1 MGINIEIIQGLAKK
15 ERIAF
20 KRHCLSRLHERKIS
34 VDEVKNVL
42 LSGEIIEEYPGDY
55 PLPSALLLGFAQNN
69 KPLHAVVAIDTEDQM
84 LWVITTYI
92 PDIELWDTAFQRR
105 EMK

>member
-1 MGINIEIIQGLAKK
+1 MGINIEIIQRLAQK
-15 ERIAF
+15 ERIAI
-20 KRHCLSRLHERKIS
+20 KQHCLIRLHERKIS

-42 LSGEIIEEYPGDY
+42 LTGEIIEEYPDDY

-69 KPLHAVVAIDTEDQM
+69 KPLHAVVAIDVEDQM

-92 PDIELWDTAFQRR
+92 PDIKVWDSAFQRR
-105 EMK
+105 EIK